1 MHRLP
6 VLSRESPVSLTSC
19 LEIRIMKL
27 KLRYHAIK
35 CLLSIDDDFNRE
47 FVFTECV
54 VSALKII
61 ARARVVSTDS
71 LTDMAP

>member
-1 MHRLP
+1 
-6 VLSRESPVSLTSC
+6 
-19 LEIRIMKL
+19 MKL

-71 LTDMAP
+71 LTDMAPYLSFQVDIELYEVRGSVE